1 MKLKWELVERA
12 GKRENE
18 LMLTMSIEGTR
29 LRKLIAGIDKI
40 SRLENEGNI
49 ANIM

>member
-1 MKLKWELVERA
+1 MERA

-29 LRKLIAGIDKI
+29 LRKLITGIDKI

>member
-1 MKLKWELVERA
+1 MA

-18 LMLTMSIEGTR
+18 LVIIVSIEGTC
-29 LRKLIAGIDKI
+29 LRNLIAGIDKI